1 MLWLSKNDQS
11 KLLFRCYLISSSP
24 SILDREVIL
33 DRELSILFLG
43 PLTLVY
49 LVISAMLE
57 GRGTLEEPW
66 KHRSIGRID

>member
-1 MLWLSKNDQS
+1 MVSLMRNDRS

-24 SILDREVIL
+24 NILDRGVIW
-33 DRELSILFLG
+33 DRALSILFLD

-49 LVISAMLE
+49 LETFAVLG
-57 GRGTLEEPW
+57 GRGILEEPW